1 MLLDVEE
8 EDLMKIPSSC
18 IQPAL
23 WWMSKNLLE
32 EKVMKLDAWLTTA
45 FHLQK
50 QRWDASI
57 DWLEQQPM
65 SKVLLM
71 IDIQSKFGEEQE
83 RKMKQ
88 ASRKK

>member
-1 MLLDVEE
+1 
-8 EDLMKIPSSC
+8 MKIPCSC
-18 IQPAL
+18 VAPAL

-32 EKVMKLDAWLTTA
+32 ERIMKLDSWLTTA

-71 IDIQSKFGEEQE
+71 ITIQSKFGEDQE

-88 ASRKK
+88 KGRKK